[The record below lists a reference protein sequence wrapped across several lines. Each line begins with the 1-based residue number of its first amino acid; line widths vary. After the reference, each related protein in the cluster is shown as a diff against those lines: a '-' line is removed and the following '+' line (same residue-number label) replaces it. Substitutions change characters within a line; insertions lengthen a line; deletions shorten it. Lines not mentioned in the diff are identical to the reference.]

1 MMTRRPQVSPRCGNV
16 YRVSKIE
23 TEIKLKVEN
32 TSETAAR
39 IEASGAR
46 LRHPRE
52 LEDNQLYD
60 FPDHRLM
67 ERGAMLRVRILERQT
82 LLTYKDRARL
92 EDRVKSRRE
101 LETTLPASEAGPLAA
116 ILKSVGLQPLFRY
129 QKYRTTWE
137 EGDLLITLDETPIGA
152 FIELEGARQLI
163 DRMAARLG
171 FRTDEYISDSYRD
184 LYVHFLSDRQ
194 GPADRMLFT
203 K

>member
-1 MMTRRPQVSPRCGNV
+1 MTRRPQVSPRCGNV
-16 YRVSKIE
+16 TLVSRIE
-23 TEIKLKVEN
+23 TEIKLKVGD
-32 TSETAAR
+32 TRETAAR
-39 IEASGAR
+39 IEATGAR

-82 LLTYKDRARL
+82 LLTYKDRARI
-92 EDRVKSRRE
+92 EDGVKSRRE
-101 LETTLPASEAGPLAA
+101 IESTLPSGEAGPLAA
-116 ILKSVGLQPLFRY
+116 ILGSIGLEPLFRY

-152 FIELEGARQLI
+152 FIELEGARTLI
-163 DRMAARLG
+163 DRMASRLG
-171 FRTDEYISDSYRD
+171 FQIEEYISASYRD
-184 LYVHFLSDRQ
+184 LYVHFLADRQ
-194 GPADRMLFT
+194 GPLDRMLFT